1 MRPTQWIKNTFVL
14 VPMFL
19 NGQLTDLKAV
29 VFSAVAF
36 VLFCLTSSSIYCIN
50 DAVDAPY
57 DAVNPDKCHRPV
69 ASGEISRRM
78 AISIA
83 AVLLALVVALTMSS
97 GYANIR
103 ELLIVLLSYFI
114 LNLLYTLWLKTL
126 PVADMLIIAICFLL
140 RIVAGGVACGIHIT
154 KWTMLLVFLLTLML
168 AMGKRHHEAWLCEEK
183 GIKSRSN
190 IGRYNV
196 HFLNIA
202 LIVSG
207 TVTLCVYIGWTFTS
221 YALNRFGTHDL
232 FISSIPVAI
241 GIWRYLWIIIKKNG
255 GGNPTKL
262 LLSDRYLQA
271 TVVLWIIYF
280 FIILYRN
287 VI

>member
-126 PVADMLIIAICFLL
+126 PVADILIIAICFLL

-168 AMGKRHHEAWLCEEK
+168 AMGKRHHEAWLCE
-183 GIKSRSN
+183 
-190 IGRYNV
+190 
-196 HFLNIA
+196 
-202 LIVSG
+202 
-207 TVTLCVYIGWTFTS
+207 
-221 YALNRFGTHDL
+221 
-232 FISSIPVAI
+232 
-241 GIWRYLWIIIKKNG
+241 
-255 GGNPTKL
+255 
-262 LLSDRYLQA
+262 
-271 TVVLWIIYF
+271 
-280 FIILYRN
+280 
-287 VI
+287 